1 MLLKSYLFA
10 TYHLLVT
17 GDLMQVNKAGYREIV

>member
-1 MLLKSYLFA
+1 MLLSYLLA

-17 GDLMQVNKAGYREIV
+17 RDLTQVNKAGYREIV